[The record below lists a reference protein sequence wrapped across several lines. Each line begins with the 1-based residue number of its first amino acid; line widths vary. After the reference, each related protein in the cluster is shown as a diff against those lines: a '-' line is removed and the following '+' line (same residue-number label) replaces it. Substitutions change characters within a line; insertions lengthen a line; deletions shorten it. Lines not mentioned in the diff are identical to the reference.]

1 MKRQPLFYL
10 LTCVLLALFTTSC
23 RIEATVNMHVDG
35 TATTV
40 VEFEDSDGMMQKVNQ
55 TCADLRVHFKQ
66 AGKFAENAKMEDVTS
81 PGGRLRCRS
90 TSNEQLGENLKLID
104 NGKTYSFIYPDSN
117 KGKQEYKG
125 IKARTTIVMPGKI
138 IRTTKGAIEGNK
150 VIIDGLDYLTSG
162 FSIVS
167 EKSDEASKPID
178 SSSPTKRADSSS
190 SSVGPPAW
198 AWAAVGTGALVVIA
212 VLAFVAGRRRGAA
225 KAAARRRQNGMPAGG
240 RYVPPSGGGT
250 SPHQQ
255 VFGDG
260 SGQGSQGHIP
270 M

>member
-1 MKRQPLFYL
+1 MKKQTLFYL
-10 LTCVLLALFTTSC
+10 FSCVLVVLFMASC
-23 RIEATVNMHVDG
+23 RIEATVEMRANG
-35 TATTV
+35 TVTTV

-55 TCADLRVHFKQ
+55 TCEDLRVHFKQ

-125 IKARTTIVMPGKI
+125 MKARTTIVMPGKI
-138 IRTTKGAIEGNK
+138 IKTNKGAIKGNK

-167 EKSDEASKPID
+167 EKNEKASK
-178 SSSPTKRADSSS
+178 STGFSSPIKKNGSS
-190 SSVGPPAW
+190 SSVGFPAW
-198 AWAAVGTGALVVIA
+198 GWAAVGGGVLVVIA
-212 VLAFVAGRRRGAA
+212 GLAFVAGRRRGAA
-225 KAAARRRQNGMPAGG
+225 KATARRRQGGMPAGNS
-240 RYVPPSGGGT
+240 YVPPSGGGA
-250 SPHQQ
+250 SPQEQ
-255 VFGDG
+255 AFGDG
-260 SGQGSQGHIP
+260 LGQDPQRRFRP
-270 M
+270 